1 MEFSVLMS
9 VYKNDKKEFLKLAI
23 DSVINQTIKPNEI
36 VLVEDGPVPDEI
48 EQLIKEYEKN
58 YNIFKIVR
66 NKENAGLGNALKIGL
81 QECRY
86 NLVARMDSDDISV
99 PDRFEKQLKEFEKD
113 KELSI
118 VGGFIE
124 EFIDDTSNIVGI
136 RDVPLEDKDIKQYIK
151 SRCPLNHMTV
161 MFKKEEVLKVGN
173 YIEWHYNEDYY
184 LWLRMYLANCKFKNL
199 SYTLVKV
206 RVGNE
211 MYKRRGGLEY
221 FKSEASL
228 QKFMLKNKIISFPK
242 FIYNVLLRLILQ
254 VLMPNKLRALIFK
267 KFARKESKNGSN

>member
-23 DSVINQTIKPNEI
+23 DSVINQTVKPNEI
-36 VLVEDGPVPDEI
+36 VIVEDGPIDEDM
-48 EQLIKEYEKN
+48 ENLIKDYEKK
-58 YNIFKIVR
+58 YKFLKVIR
-66 NKENAGLGNALKIGL
+66 QKENTGLGNALRIGL
-81 QECRY
+81 EECTY
-86 NLVARMDSDDISV
+86 ELVARMDSDDISV

-124 EFIDDTSNIVGI
+124 EFIDDTSNVVGI
-136 RDVPLEDKDIKQYIK
+136 RDVPLENENIKQYIK

-173 YIEWHYNEDYY
+173 YVEWHYNEDYY
-184 LWLRMYLANCKFKNL
+184 LWLRMYLANCKFRNL
-199 SYTLVKV
+199 SDTLVKV
-206 RVGNE
+206 RVGQE
-211 MYKRRGGLEY
+211 MYKRRGGLAY

-228 QKFMLKNKIISFPK
+228 QKFMLKNKIITFPK

-254 VLMPNKLRALIFK
+254 VLMPNKLRAFIFK
-267 KFARKESKNGSN
+267 KFARKESQNGSK